1 MACIAAVAVA
11 RSPRAGVMSAID
23 MALGMAA
30 QVAAAAFRLAMLI
43 STVRWA
49 LDVVRLAGS
58 GFLAWFAISTLR
70 SARRAGSP
78 EHVSPTGRQIPRPA
92 AIGRGCEKQVVVVDV
107 LDARGWAGRYRRRI
121 DRAQA
126 HGIHHELRNVR
137 VRLFAGRLGR
147 EHQAFVQK
155 QLGN

>member
-1 MACIAAVAVA
+1 MAYIVAVAVA
-11 RSPRAGVMSAID
+11 HSPRAGVMSVID
-23 MALGMAA
+23 MALGMLV
-30 QVAAAAFRLAMLI
+30 QVAAAAFRPAMLI
-43 STVRWA
+43 STVPWA
-49 LDVVRLAGS
+49 LDAVRLSGS
-58 GFLAWFAISTLR
+58 GFLAWLAISTFR

-78 EHVSPTGRQIPRPA
+78 ERVSPTGRQIPRPV
-92 AIGRGCEKQVVVVDV
+92 AIGRGREEQMVVVNV
-107 LDARGWAGRYRRRI
+107 LDDRGLAGRYRRRI

-137 VRLFAGRLGR
+137 VRLFAGLLGR